1 MSYTPP
7 GHDRDAPDEFEAI
20 PPGIYGCVVEALELK
35 YSQEHGNAYINW
47 TFVVA
52 EGEQKNRRLWN
63 VASLLPKS
71 VNMPGGWYKSI
82 KAAMNDGGDYAEEVS
97 KTSYDTEEDMA
108 EIVAEV
114 VCGRMVTL
122 AVAQRIFEGRK
133 QANVTA
139 IKAYEGDL
147 PQLSMDEMEETKGS
161 NKRPKT
167 GKKAGKPAKK
177 AKKTSKDDF

>member
-7 GHDRDAPDEFEAI
+7 GHDRDAPDEFEAV
-20 PPGIYGCVVEALELK
+20 PPGIYGCVVEGLELK
-35 YSQEHGNAYINW
+35 YSKEEGNPYINW
-47 TFVVA
+47 SFTIA

-63 VASLLPKS
+63 VASLLKKS

-82 KAAMNDGGDYAEEVS
+82 TAAMNDDGDYAEEVS
-97 KTSYDTEEDMA
+97 KESYDTEEDMA
-108 EIVAEV
+108 EIVAEA

-122 AVAQRIFEGRK
+122 AVASRVFEGQK

-139 IKAYEGDL
+139 IKAYDGDL
-147 PQLSMDEMEETKGS
+147 PQLNMEEMAETKGS
-161 NKRPKT
+161 KKRPKA
-167 GKKAGKPAKK
+167 GKKAGKSAKK